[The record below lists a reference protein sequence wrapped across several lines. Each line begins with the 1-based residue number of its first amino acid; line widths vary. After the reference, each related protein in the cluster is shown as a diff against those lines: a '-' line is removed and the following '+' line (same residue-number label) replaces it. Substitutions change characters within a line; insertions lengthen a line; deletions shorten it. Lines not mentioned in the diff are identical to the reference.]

1 MQVKYVHIFINI
13 LHRNHDKYF
22 GIRKQLLNANNHQ
35 LIDINLSQKSMKL
48 FRKVEYGARKYFREF
63 YYRPVFKEL
72 ESSLIQSINSS
83 QGNIL
88 VYLQDEGVWS
98 EFLKFLIKKH
108 NLHHV
113 NFINVQHGF
122 LMKNKYTPKRD
133 KVIKLINSFYQ
144 LTFGFPK
151 LGIGPFKGPFSHYL
165 LFHEELIDEVPKSS
179 KAIACPNLINRSFID
194 DYHQKTQNTKIM
206 KKSVLIA
213 LQHNSLFGYF
223 SYSFTKTISSIIPL
237 IDSLRNNFRYDIFLR
252 KHPGMRKK
260 YFIKVLK
267 DTGLYNKVIIDES
280 PLEVSMKRS
289 PYILSF
295 FSTIL
300 FESTLVGRLPVIINN
315 YSFSLNEFP
324 LMYDKID
331 INENLE
337 FQLSH
342 IFEQEIFSNESKDEI
357 DWVNLIEKGL
367 DTSSV

>member
-1 MQVKYVHIFINI
+1 MKNNYLHIFISI
-13 LHRNHDKYF
+13 YDRNHDKYL
-22 GIRKQLLNANNHQ
+22 GIKKQLSKATNHDY
-35 LIDINLSQKSMKL
+35 IDINLSDKSMNL
-48 FRKVEYGARKYFREF
+48 FKDVEFGIKKYFREL
-63 YYRPVFKEL
+63 YYHSVFQEL
-72 ESSLIQSINSS
+72 EKMLIEAIQNTKDKTI
-83 QGNIL
+83 

-98 EFLKFLIKKH
+98 EFLKYLIKKYSLK
-108 NLHHV
+108 NV
-113 NFINVQHGF
+113 CFVNVQHGF
-122 LMKNKYTPKRD
+122 LMKNTNSPFRD
-133 KVIKLINSFYQ
+133 KIINFINSIYNA
-144 LTFGFPK
+144 LLGFPK
-151 LGIGPFKGPFSHYL
+151 FGIGPFRGPFHYYL
-165 LFHEELIDEVPKSS
+165 LFHKELFNEVPESS
-179 KAIACPNLINRSFID
+179 NPIYCPNLINRSFID
-194 DYHQKTQNTKIM
+194 GYHQKTQNTKIM

-252 KHPGMRKK
+252 KHPGMKKK

-357 DWVNLIEKGL
+357 DWVKLIEKDL
-367 DTSSV
+367 DISSV

>member
-1 MQVKYVHIFINI
+1 MKNNFFHIFITI
-13 LHRNHDKYF
+13 LNRNNDKYL
-22 GIRKQLLNANNHQ
+22 GIKKQISHYVNHSCE
-35 LIDINLSQKSMKL
+35 DIVLTPEAQKI

-151 LGIGPFKGPFSHYL
+151 LGIGPFKGAFSHYL

-194 DYHQKTQNTKIM
+194 NYKNQEKRIESDC
-206 KKSVLIA
+206 KSVLIA
-213 LQHNSLFGYF
+213 LQLNVPFGFYSVSFEESL
-223 SYSFTKTISSIIPL
+223 KTLIPI
-237 IDSLRNNFRYDIFLR
+237 IDSLKNDFKYKIFLR
-252 KHPGMRKK
+252 RHPGMDEK
-260 YFIKVLK
+260 YFVELINSIGLSNKIIL
-267 DTGLYNKVIIDES
+267 DTL
-280 PLEVSMKRS
+280 PLEDSINRS
-289 PYILSF
+289 LYIMSF
-295 FSTIL
+295 NSTIL
-300 FESTLVGRLPVIINN
+300 FEASLINRIPVIIDNKT
-315 YSFSLNEFP
+315 F
-324 LMYDKID
+324 D
-331 INENLE
+331 
-337 FQLSH
+337 LSH
-342 IFEQEIFSNESKDEI
+342 FPIKYNMIDTDLDILGQLEKIFKIKPIENNFNDEI
-357 DWVNLIEKGL
+357 DWPNYIESNL
-367 DTSSV
+367 